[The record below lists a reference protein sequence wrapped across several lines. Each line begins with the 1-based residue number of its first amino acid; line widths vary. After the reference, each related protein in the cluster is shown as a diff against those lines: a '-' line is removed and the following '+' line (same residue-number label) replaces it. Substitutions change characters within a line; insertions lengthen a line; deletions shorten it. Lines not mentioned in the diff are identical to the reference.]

1 MSAALSDSVAR
12 VQRSA
17 QQSADRVLAE
27 KGRSFHWARHLLSPV
42 HAARATRLYALCRY
56 LDDLADE
63 ATSVASANAALA
75 SAAHDITRGE
85 SADAVMADG
94 LKLMQECA
102 INRVILLQLIDGLR
116 SDLECV
122 QMPDEASLLR
132 YCYQV
137 GGTTGLMMCR
147 VLDIDDA
154 AALPHAVDLGV
165 AMQLTNICRD
175 IGADAAL
182 GRRYIPASMVGA
194 LAPAALINPAAALQP
209 QLKQCVA
216 TLLNDA
222 DVYYRSGERG
232 LSYLP
237 LRARAGMLVA
247 ARVYGAIG
255 AVLRRHDHAY
265 WAGRAIVNK
274 PQKAVITAAVLLAA
288 PFQRSFW
295 PQSFQHSSQ
304 HNPQHN
310 HLHNSQLHQPFLDL
324 VVAAT
329 QTSARP
335 GHEP

>member
-1 MSAALSDSVAR
+1 MSAELSDSEAG

-17 QQSADRVLAE
+17 HQSADRVLAE
-27 KGRSFHWARHLLSPV
+27 KGQSFLWARHFLSPV

-63 ATSVASANAALA
+63 ATSVVSAKAALA
-75 SAAHDITRGE
+75 SAAHDIAIGE

-102 INRVILLQLIDGLR
+102 INRVILLQLIDGLK

-147 VLDIDDA
+147 VLDINEP

-175 IGADAAL
+175 IAADAAL

-194 LAPAALINPAAALQP
+194 LEHTALINPVAALQP

-216 TLLNDA
+216 ALLDDA
-222 DVYYRSGERG
+222 DGYYRSGEQG

-237 LRARAGMLVA
+237 IRARAGMLVA

-255 AVLRRHDHAY
+255 EVLRRRDHAY

-274 PQKAVITAAVLLAA
+274 PHKAVITAAVLLAA
-288 PFQRSFW
+288 PFQRALW
-295 PQSFQHSSQ
+295 PPSYRRNFQH
-304 HNPQHN
+304 NI
-310 HLHNSQLHQPFLDL
+310 QLHQPFLDL

-329 QTSARP
+329 QANASP
-335 GHEP
+335 GHER